1 MILVLGEWVGEN
13 MESRYVNNKYLI
25 LFTWH
30 GCCLLTVLT
39 LLTSSTFCSNSAK
52 LFLTASR
59 RRNPLVSGLASTWH
73 TAHNTNVWVSHVSAQ
88 SQSPVAAASPEQAW
102 WSPGAGCTCLP
113 HSPELSPTPLAQS
126 PENNIHEQ
134 ILSIKYKTFLYGS
147 MFVNNIELFELI
159 FISRKVRTH
168 SWYWTLFWWSSFI
181 VVSSLILLKDL
192 IIFGKASTFYHRIKL
207 VAESLNWALRLLMK
221 AWVFLSSGFKIKH
234 FSLKQINLIVSISK
248 M

>member
-1 MILVLGEWVGEN
+1 MDAACSQCSPCWQARHSVRTRPSFSWRRADAVIRW
-13 MESRYVNNKYLI
+13 SRGWPPPD
-25 LFTWH
+25 T
-30 GCCLLTVLT
+30 
-39 LLTSSTFCSNSAK
+39 
-52 LFLTASR
+52 R
-59 RRNPLVSGLASTWH
+59 
-73 TAHNTNVWVSHVSAQ
+73 HNTNVWVSHVSAQ

>member
-1 MILVLGEWVGEN
+1 MDAACSQCSL
-13 MESRYVNNKYLI
+13 
-25 LFTWH
+25 
-30 GCCLLTVLT
+30 LT

-73 TAHNTNVWVSHVSAQ
+73 TAHNTNVWVSLSHLLQQHLQSRLDDLQVPAVLACHVLQ
-88 SQSPVAAASPEQAW
+88 S
-102 WSPGAGCTCLP
+102 CLQ
-113 HSPELSPTPLAQS
+113 HHLLKVLKISSMNRYWVS
-126 PENNIHEQ
+126 NIK
-134 ILSIKYKTFLYGS
+134 LFS

>member
-1 MILVLGEWVGEN
+1 MDASWSQCSPCWQARHSVRTPPSFSWRRADAVIRWSRGWPPPDTRHTIQMSESASVTCCSSISRAGLMI
-13 MESRYVNNKYLI
+13 SRCRLYL
-25 LFTWH
+25 LA
-30 GCCLLTVLT
+30 
-39 LLTSSTFCSNSAK
+39 TFSRAVSNTTCSKSWK
-52 LFLTASR
+52 Q
-59 RRNPLVSGLASTWH
+59 NPW
-73 TAHNTNVWVSHVSAQ
+73 TN
-88 SQSPVAAASPEQAW
+88 
-102 WSPGAGCTCLP
+102 
-113 HSPELSPTPLAQS
+113 
-126 PENNIHEQ
+126 
-134 ILSIKYKTFLYGS
+134 IKYQ